1 MEEVGVRRIS
11 ILALLMATLPADAQ
25 EIHKCVSAGE
35 ISYQSQPCETGAAL
49 RTWDARPYE
58 ISPERQAEIDRAR
71 SDRERRQARTESRPS
86 IRSRRARG
94 RRVSSTSTARHERCV
109 AARRLRDQT
118 LERLGLKRSFADL
131 RKWDDYVYERCKP

>member
-35 ISYQSQPCETGAAL
+35 ISYQSQPCETGSAL

-58 ISPERQAEIDRAR
+58 ISPQRQAEIDRAR
-71 SDRERRQARTESRPS
+71 RDSERRQARPESRPAS
-86 IRSRRARG
+86 RSGRARG
-94 RRVSSTSTARHERCV
+94 RRVSSTSNARHERCV

-131 RKWDDYVYERCKP
+131 RRWDDYVYERCKP